1 MLTVIDGKPAIKVDK
16 VGIGEKTLSK
26 APVLKFAHRFISL
39 SGGDIS
45 GEWIVRNLSGFGFPA
60 KSLALIGIKN
70 IDPDYARRGG
80 VRPIG
85 VTPGTH
91 DIPPKAAEIRG
102 DVEAPHY
109 ITTVCPLDENAQLET
124 YAEDVNAIN
133 FFLFGYFT
141 LDY

>member
-1 MLTVIDGKPAIKVDK
+1 MLKSGRKIDITEMKIDGI
-16 VGIGEKTLSK
+16 SMRK
-26 APVLKFAHRFISL
+26 APVLKFVHRFISL
-39 SGGDIS
+39 SGGDVS
-45 GEWIVRNLSGFGFPA
+45 GEWQVRDLSGFGFPA